1 MKILQ
6 ICPSI
11 AEMAQ
16 GPAYTIPSLCK
27 ALAGSGHEV
36 TLMSIDL
43 AVTEPQSNAEVMG
56 KETLRPD
63 CGIYLDQRFPKT
75 GHGLPIFDRLWS
87 SATLKAA
94 IRRSVP
100 NYDIFHTQGIWL
112 LSNTYASTAL
122 KSAEPKLV
130 LSPRGMMA
138 PRALKY
144 SGFIKKIFWRL
155 FQEKALRRVD
165 MFHATSEQECADI
178 RALNLTQPVV
188 IIPNGIDLPDVTDES
203 KASTATPKTVLFLA
217 RIHPIKRID
226 TLLEA
231 WAQLQDRF
239 PDWQLKI
246 VGPGPDDVVN
256 NLKSM
261 AHNLNTKRVIF
272 EGAVFGEAKTQAY
285 KDASLYVLPSD
296 SENFAMTVAESLAAE
311 VPVITTKGT
320 PWSQLKDYRC
330 GWWIDHGTTSLEVAL
345 SEAMSLTDSERKDMG
360 ARGREW
366 MSEAFSWEGIAQQM
380 TQAYDWLAK
389 GGAESGADKPDCIR
403 L

>member
-1 MKILQ
+1 MRIIQ
-6 ICPSI
+6 ISPSVAEI
-11 AEMAQ
+11 AK
-16 GPAYTIPSLCK
+16 GPSYTIPALCK
-27 ALAGSGHEV
+27 ALAGLGNSV
-36 TLMSIDL
+36 SLMSIDL
-43 AVTEPQSNAEVMG
+43 DVSEPQCDGDIMG
-56 KETLRPD
+56 KNVFRPTGGD
-63 CGIYLDQRFPKT
+63 FLDQRFPKT
-75 GHGLPIFDRLWS
+75 GHGLPIFKRLWAS
-87 SATLKAA
+87 TTLKSA
-94 IRRSVP
+94 IVRAVP
-100 NYDIFHTQGIWL
+100 DYDIFHTQGIWL

-122 KSAEPKLV
+122 KGAEPKLV

-144 SGFIKKIFWRL
+144 SGFVKKIFWRL
-155 FQEKALRRVD
+155 LQEKALRRVD

-178 RALNLTQPVV
+178 RAMNLMQPVAV
-188 IIPNGIDLPDVTDES
+188 IPNGIDLPDMSHVLTPPNE
-203 KASTATPKTVLFLA
+203 TPKTVLFLA

-231 WAQLQDRF
+231 WAKLQDRF

-246 VGPGPDDVVN
+246 VGPGPDDVVD

-261 AHNLNTKRVIF
+261 AKDLGTKRVIF
-272 EGAVFGEAKTQAY
+272 EGAVYGEAKTQAY
-285 KDASLYVLPSD
+285 IDASLYVLPSD

-330 GWWIDHGTTSLEVAL
+330 GWWIDHGTPSLEAAM
-345 SEAMSLTDSERKDMG
+345 SEAMSLTASERKEMG

-366 MSEAFSWEGIAQQM
+366 MSEAFSWAGIAQQM
-380 TQAYDWLAK
+380 TLAYDWLAK
-389 GGAESGADKPDCIR
+389 GGAESGAEKPDCIR